1 MEKVET
7 IYLKEAINKA
17 RFGFLKQ
24 LEEQIEF
31 LDIFSEELKANGLD
45 IKIAN
50 ELGFDPK
57 KIYRKEDEAIKRAEK
72 TLEKIKNGTAK
83 QPGRMEN
90 VSYTAMKSL
99 HHRINDVLYMIEV
112 LPYDLE
118 KKYGYEVTLAVRS
131 AELKYVINL

>member
-1 MEKVET
+1 MKKVET

-31 LDIFSEELKANGLD
+31 LDIFSKELKAHGLD

-57 KIYRKEDEAIKRAEK
+57 KIYRKEDEVIKRAEK

-83 QPGRMEN
+83 QPGRWKM
-90 VSYTAMKSL
+90 SL
-99 HHRINDVLYMIEV
+99 IQQ
-112 LPYDLE
+112 
-118 KKYGYEVTLAVRS
+118 
-131 AELKYVINL
+131 